1 MSVHY
6 LSPGPSRLPAPVRE
20 QIAAELLD
28 TFGIGVSV
36 MEISH
41 RSLQYT
47 ELSEDTLARASALLG
62 VPDSHALLLTPF
74 GAQQHFSLL
83 IHHLSAVGD
92 VVSYA
97 ETGVW
102 SGLAVRDARASGRK
116 LDLIYSGAPNFQH
129 LGDPDKYPVNPDSRF
144 VHLTINN
151 TVYGTE
157 YPQIPRHFSAP
168 LVLDMTSSLAARC
181 DIPWDKVGMIYASAQ
196 KNFGIAGVSVVIMRK
211 DLLEQSIRFT
221 SASYLGEALS
231 YLRIY
236 EKRSALNTPPVFP
249 IFAANRFFRWMESV
263 GGVPEMERRSLAKA
277 KAVYGAID
285 GSFYRPLAAPEHRSR
300 HNIVFTL
307 PSEALCEMFIKEAA
321 GQGILEIK
329 GYRGVGGI
337 RASFYNGV
345 DVASAIYFADF
356 LKAFR
361 ARHG

>member
-6 LSPGPSRLPAPVRE
+6 LSPGPSRLPDPVRE
-20 QIAAELLD
+20 QINAELLD
-28 TFGIGVSV
+28 TFGFGVSV

-41 RSLQYT
+41 RSRQYT
-47 ELSEDTLARASALLG
+47 ELSEDTLARATALLG
-62 VPDSHALLLTPF
+62 VPETHALLLTPF

-102 SGLAVRDARASGRK
+102 SGLAVRDARESGRK
-116 LDLIYSGAPNFQH
+116 LDLVYSGAPNFQH
-129 LGDPDKYPVNPDSRF
+129 LGDAKKYPVDEASRYI
-144 VHLTINN
+144 HLTINN

-157 YPQIPRHFSAP
+157 YPEVPSHFNAP
-168 LVLDMTSSLAARC
+168 LVLDMTSSLAARN

-196 KNFGIAGVSVVIMRK
+196 KNFGIAGVSIVIMRK
-211 DLLEQSIRFT
+211 DLLEQSIRYT
-221 SASYLGEALS
+221 SASYLGDALS

-249 IFAANRFFRWMESV
+249 IFAANRFFRWMETV
-263 GGVPEMERRSLAKA
+263 GGVSEMERRALAKA
-277 KAVYGAID
+277 KTVYDVLD
-285 GSFYRPLAAPEHRSR
+285 GSFYRGLAAPEYRSR

-307 PSEALCEMFIKEAA
+307 PTEELCDQLVKEAA
-321 GQGILEIK
+321 RQGIYEIK

-345 DVASAIYFADF
+345 DLSSAHTFADF
-356 LKAFR
+356 LKSFR
-361 ARHG
+361 DQHG